1 MSKPM
6 NSRQRALAGWL
17 LVVPLLVAPL
27 AQAAPLHRQD
37 LPQDSAQHPPAHV
50 PQQRPQALPSD
61 LWRVYL
67 DARQNNS
74 ELAAAQAEQAARA
87 EAVPQARAGLLPTLS
102 ASADL
107 NATST
112 SLQQPRQDTRRSA
125 TSYQAV
131 LNQPIFRADRWFT
144 LKAAQA
150 EDQQAQLELAAAEQ
164 KLMFD
169 SAQAYFG
176 LLKAQDALAAA
187 KAEEAALKRQQ
198 QLAERGLQLGL
209 SDRTDV
215 LQAQAGHDTARANR
229 IVAQK
234 QTDDAFEALDTLTH
248 QQYQAVQGL
257 RHDMPVLLP
266 EPNDARRWVDTAVR
280 QNLTL
285 QASQFALE
293 ATQQTLSA
301 RKAGHAPT
309 LDAVLRYQTGDND
322 ALGYGNSDIRGNG
335 YGGNVEQRT
344 VGLQLNIPL
353 FSGGQT
359 RSQVREAHQRM
370 NQREYLNDGLRRQ
383 VVEQTRNLHRGLNSG
398 VDQVQARRQSIIS
411 NQGAVLASQMGFQVG
426 TRNIV
431 DVLEAQRQLY
441 NAVRQYNNSRYDY
454 ILDTLRLKQA
464 VGTLSPQDLKALC
477 DYLKADY
484 DPDRDFLPPEFPRRL
499 AKR

>member
-1 MSKPM
+1 MINPM
-6 NSRQRALAGWL
+6 ISRQRALAGWL
-17 LVVPLLVAPL
+17 PVLVLLAVAP
-27 AQAAPLHRQD
+27 AQAVQPP
-37 LPQDSAQHPPAHV
+37 PQT
-50 PQQRPQALPSD
+50 LPSD

-67 DARQNNS
+67 DTRQNNS
-74 ELAAAQAEQAARA
+74 ELAAARADQAARA
-87 EAVPQARAGLLPTLS
+87 EALPQARAGLLPTLS

-107 NATST
+107 NSTST
-112 SLQQPRQDTRRSA
+112 SLQQPRQDTQRSS

-131 LNQPIFRADRWFT
+131 LNQPVFRVDRWFT
-144 LKAAQA
+144 FKAAQA
-150 EDQQAQLELAAAEQ
+150 EDRQARLELAAAEQ
-164 KLMFD
+164 KLMLD

-234 QTDDAFEALDTLTH
+234 HTDDAFEALDTLTH
-248 QQYQAVQGL
+248 QQYQAIQGV

-266 EPNDARRWVDTAVR
+266 EPNEARRWVDTAVR

-285 QASQFALE
+285 LASQHALD
-293 ATQQTLSA
+293 ATLQTLRA

-309 LDAVLRYQTGDND
+309 LDAVVRYQTGDND
-322 ALGYGNSDIRGNG
+322 GLGYGNSDIRGNG
-335 YGGNVEQRT
+335 YGGTVQQRS

-370 NQREYLNDGLRRQ
+370 NQREYLNDNLQRQ
-383 VVEQTRNLHRGLNSG
+383 VVEQTRNLHRGLNSA

-411 NQGAVLASQMGFQVG
+411 NQGAVLASQLGFQVG

-441 NAVRQYNNSRYDY
+441 NAVRQYNDSRYDY

-464 VGTLSPQDLKALC
+464 VGTLSPQDLKALG

-499 AKR
+499 ARR

>member
-1 MSKPM
+1 MI
-6 NSRQRALAGWL
+6 SRQRALAGWL
-17 LVVPLLVAPL
+17 LAVPLLVAPL
-27 AQAAPLHRQD
+27 AQAT
-37 LPQDSAQHPPAHV
+37 SQHLQHLSQP
-50 PQQRPQALPSD
+50 RPEALPSD

-74 ELAAAQAEQAARA
+74 ELAAAQADQAARA

-112 SLQQPRQDTRRSA
+112 SLQQP
-125 TSYQAV
+125 
-131 LNQPIFRADRWFT
+131 
-144 LKAAQA
+144 
-150 EDQQAQLELAAAEQ
+150 
-164 KLMFD
+164 
-169 SAQAYFG
+169 
-176 LLKAQDALAAA
+176 
-187 KAEEAALKRQQ
+187 
-198 QLAERGLQLGL
+198 
-209 SDRTDV
+209 
-215 LQAQAGHDTARANR
+215 
-229 IVAQK
+229 
-234 QTDDAFEALDTLTH
+234 
-248 QQYQAVQGL
+248 
-257 RHDMPVLLP
+257 
-266 EPNDARRWVDTAVR
+266 R

-344 VGLQLNIPL
+344 VALQLNIPL